1 MGAEEALPGKIC
13 LSRENSSAKP
23 TSNNTVRPKIS
34 QASS

>member
-1 MGAEEALPGKIC
+1 MGDEEASPGKIC

-23 TSNNTVRPKIS
+23 TSNNTVRHKNS